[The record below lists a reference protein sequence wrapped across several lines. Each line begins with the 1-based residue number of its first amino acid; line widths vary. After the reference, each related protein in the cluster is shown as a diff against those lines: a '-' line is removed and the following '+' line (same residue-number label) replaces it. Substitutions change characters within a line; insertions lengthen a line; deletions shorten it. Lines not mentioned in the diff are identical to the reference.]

1 MVFCVLAAAALAWD
15 LGTKHV
21 VFTDL
26 GYPGVDTPA
35 QRFAMPA
42 VAGRHVLFEPHELEG
57 KTPDYL
63 DGWLKFRLFTSF
75 NEGALWGLGQG
86 WTAGF
91 AALSVVAFA
100 FVVYFLFWRGAA
112 CSLWL
117 TLALG
122 LITGGILGNLYDRLG
137 LHGYENPRTGE
148 TWRAVRDFLH
158 FEFGALNWPVFNFA
172 DVFLVT
178 GAVMLVVQQIAVG
191 SGEHEGE
198 SQQSEPLND

>member
-1 MVFCVLAAAALAWD
+1 VVFCIVATAGLAWD
-15 LGTKHV
+15 LVTKHA

-26 GYPGVDTPA
+26 GYPGG
-35 QRFAMPA
+35 MPA
-42 VAGRHVLFEPHELEG
+42 VEGRHDLFPPHQLDG
-57 KTPDYL
+57 QTPYFL

-100 FVVYFLFWRGAA
+100 FIVWWLFWRGAA
-112 CSLWL
+112 RSLWL

-122 LITGGILGNLYDRLG
+122 LITAGTLGNLYDRLG
-137 LHGYENPRTGE
+137 LHGYLNPETGQP
-148 TWRAVRDFLH
+148 WKAVRDFLH
-158 FEFGALNWPVFNFA
+158 FQLGALNWPVFNFA

-178 GAVMLVVQQIAVG
+178 GAIMLVLQSFSAEMRGDTKNEQQAA
-191 SGEHEGE
+191 EETE
-198 SQQSEPLND
+198 AA